1 MNIGEMIH
9 VVYTSSTLVSKL
21 SYVFFMTITEHIFKA
36 YDIRG
41 LVASEL
47 GNDLAYRIGRAF
59 VQFLRAH
66 NHEVTGK
73 KIVVGYDMRPTS
85 LGFHDEVIRGITD
98 EGENAVDIG
107 LTSTPVFNFTCAHY
121 PEHAGG
127 IMVTASHNPAE
138 YNGFKITMG
147 DGLPVGKESGM
158 QEIKSLVMAMDT
170 TVTKT
175 TPGTCTTLDALPEY
189 LDKIFSLVPPSRV
202 SPLKI
207 VVDGGNGMANVSL
220 PRMLEQLPV
229 HVTYM
234 YMEPDGTFPNH
245 EANPL
250 KVETLKDLQ
259 AKVKELHAD
268 FGFALDGDADRIGL
282 VDEQGNVVD
291 ASFVGA
297 LIGLEVFRTH
307 HQGHM
312 LYDLRSSSI
321 IPEMWQGAGATIEMS
336 PVGHALIKKRMKETN
351 AIFASE
357 LSLHLYFHDM
367 GDLEATDLA
376 LLYILQLLSREQKPL
391 SALINP
397 LKKYVHSGERNF
409 EVVEKDAM
417 MQTIEEA
424 YKAEATEVS
433 HLDGLWMRFD
443 WGWLSVRKS
452 NTEPVL
458 RLNLE
463 ARDKDTME
471 QKVKD
476 VTALIEKT

>member
-1 MNIGEMIH
+1 
-9 VVYTSSTLVSKL
+9 
-21 SYVFFMTITEHIFKA
+21 MTISENIFKA

-41 LVASEL
+41 LVATEL
-47 GNDLAYRIGRAF
+47 DNDLAYRIGRAF

-66 NHEVTGK
+66 THELTGK

-85 LGFHDEVIRGITD
+85 VAFHTEVIRGITD
-98 EGENAVDIG
+98 EGVDVVDIG
-107 LTSTPVFNFTCAHY
+107 LTSTPVFNFTCAQY

-138 YNGFKITMG
+138 YNGFKITLG
-147 DGLPVGKESGM
+147 DGLPVGKDSGM
-158 QEIKSLVMAMDT
+158 DEIKMLVMSMKPFVKIETRGSVSTMDA
-170 TVTKT
+170 V
-175 TPGTCTTLDALPEY
+175 PEY
-189 LDKIFSLVPPSRV
+189 LNKIFSLVPQS
-202 SPLKI
+202 SINPLKI
-207 VVDGGNGMANVSL
+207 VIDGGNGMANVSL
-220 PRMLEQLPV
+220 PRMLEKLPV
-229 HVTYM
+229 NVIYM

-259 AKVKELHAD
+259 AKVKETHAD

-282 VDEQGNVVD
+282 VDEEGNVVD

-297 LIGLEVFRTH
+297 LIGLEVFRAH

-321 IPEMWQGAGATIEMS
+321 IPEMWRGVGATVEKS
-336 PVGHALIKKRMKETN
+336 RVGHAFIKKQMKETS

-376 LLYILQLLSREQKPL
+376 LLYILHVLSREQKPL
-391 SALINP
+391 STIVHP
-397 LKKYVHSGERNF
+397 LKKYFHSGEMNF
-409 EVVEKDAM
+409 EVLEKDAVM
-417 MQTIEEA
+417 KRIEEA
-424 YKAEATEVS
+424 FKSTATEVS
-433 HLDGLWMRFD
+433 YLDGLWMQFD

-452 NTEPVL
+452 NTESVL

-463 ARDKDTME
+463 ANSRDVME
-471 QKVKD
+471 AKVKE
-476 VTALIEKT
+476 VRELIEKK